1 MLDPNAAIVRL
12 ITVLPMAALLVCA
25 CSGAPTV
32 PTSPAPQ
39 PAAEVT
45 LEPQPSRSPSG
56 DAALERRLAGVELQL
71 LEATAQVAELQERL
85 DEARR
90 EVVRSMAR
98 MQSVATRAEAAS
110 GMAEAELALQSLPAG
125 AAPRTTADIRQ
136 LTQQSGLE
144 FEKANYGGALYLANQ
159 AKSAALTA
167 RGQLAE
173 AQDVATRP
181 DERSLALPLQLK
193 TTTGANV
200 RSGPGTGFGVVF
212 TLPPESPVVAYSSAE
227 QWLRIVDGS
236 GRRGWISQSLIRG
249 RP

>member
-25 CSGAPTV
+25 CSGAPAV
-32 PTSPAPQ
+32 PASPAPQ

-45 LEPQPSRSPSG
+45 LEAQRSRSPSA

-125 AAPRTTADIRQ
+125 AAPRATADIRQ
-136 LTQQSGLE
+136 LMQESGLE
-144 FEKANYGGALYLANQ
+144 FEKGNYGGALYLANQ
-159 AKSAALTA
+159 AKGAALTA

-173 AQDVATRP
+173 AQDVSTRP
-181 DERSLALPLQLK
+181 DERSLAPPLQLK